1 MLESAA
7 TLLPQMASGMF
18 AVIAPRLRLAV
29 VPFRT
34 PEMVVREVPAPGLL
48 FGLWPLGFLEPAVP
62 AEHWAP
68 LVTLL
73 ATLAALPHAL
83 TGTLAVTSPVA
94 TPTLVPLPT
103 PLMLVTLPVLP
114 VFGVRLLVALEE
126 LPLCTADGA
135 TAPAAE
141 VACEVTPLS
150 APPTSGMLERSEALA
165 ATVPATSSPPRIALT
180 PTARLV
186 QIFTLLLLLLS
197 ADEVP
202 GNDGGRLGVPA
213 LSGRHQRLIRAC
225 SNARA
230 LQMRAPRDAPH
241 CRRAPWDEG
250 PEVRARA
257 TGGRGGE
264 HGRARAAMGRDGEH
278 GRALGRERLRHCQQP
293 RQRER
298 AHRREEP
305 RGRGIRDARRHG
317 GALWHRRCGG
327 SGPIR
332 SVGAL
337 WREQHQ
343 EDSPEQR
350 EQQSPGLAA
359 PRHHRSGA

>member
-18 AVIAPRLRLAV
+18 AVIASRLRLAV

-73 ATLAALPHAL
+73 ATLTALPHAL

-114 VFGVRLLVALEE
+114 VFGVRLLVALEA
-126 LPLCTADGA
+126 LP
-135 TAPAAE
+135 
-141 VACEVTPLS
+141 
-150 APPTSGMLERSEALA
+150 

-213 LSGRHQRLIRAC
+213 LPGRHQRLIRAC

-241 CRRAPWDEG
+241 CRRAPWDED

-278 GRALGRERLRHCQQP
+278 GRALARERLRHCQQP